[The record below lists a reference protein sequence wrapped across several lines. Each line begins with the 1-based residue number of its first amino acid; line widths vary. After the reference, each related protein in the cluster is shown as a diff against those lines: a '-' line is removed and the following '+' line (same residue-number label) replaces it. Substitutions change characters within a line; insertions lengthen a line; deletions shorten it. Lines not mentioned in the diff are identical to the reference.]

1 MASQDEEWHGR
12 LHHRVQAQTFVD
24 EEGGKWTI
32 CGIFY
37 VQKKLYVD
45 GGVAM
50 DAKQWNLLPLW
61 DALLEMYSAIR
72 RVCEKYNLRFW
83 AIGGTSLGAI
93 RHEGFIP
100 WDDDFD
106 LGMPRPDYL
115 KFIGIAEKELP
126 KNLGW
131 VSVETDETYCY
142 QFGKVIERDAE
153 KVNRVIKDSNL
164 NLAQGVFVDVF
175 PIDGMPSTKGRLLMF
190 KLARAMIR
198 RMPLSPL
205 AYQKFL
211 SCFSY
216 EKSKYVGVTSLD
228 SYKQHRCWWPRKW
241 FNETKWLKFADTEV
255 PVPGEYIKFIE
266 NHYRNW
272 RELPPKEFRC
282 PMHQTNVY
290 NQYF

>member
-1 MASQDEEWHGR
+1 
-12 LHHRVQAQTFVD
+12 
-24 EEGGKWTI
+24 
-32 CGIFY
+32 
-37 VQKKLYVD
+37 
-45 GGVAM
+45 M

-61 DALLEMYSAIR
+61 GALLEMYSAVR
-72 RVCEKYNLRFW
+72 RLCEKHNLRFW
-83 AIGGTSLGAI
+83 AVGGTSLGAI

-115 KFIGIAEKELP
+115 KFISIAEKELP

-131 VSVETDETYCY
+131 VSVETDEKYYY
-142 QFGKVIERDAE
+142 QFGKVIERDTE
-153 KVNRVIKDSNL
+153 KVDRLIKDSNL
-164 NLAQGVFVDVF
+164 NLAQGVFIDIF

-190 KLARAMIR
+190 KLVRAIVR
-198 RMPLSPL
+198 RMPLSPR

-216 EKSKYVGVTSLD
+216 EKSKYIGVASDD
-228 SYKQHRCWWPRKW
+228 SYKQHRCWWPKEW
-241 FNETKWLKFADTEV
+241 FRETKWLKFADTEV

-272 RELPPKEFRC
+272 RELPPKEFRR
-282 PMHQTNVY
+282 PTHQANVY
-290 NQYF
+290 HQYL